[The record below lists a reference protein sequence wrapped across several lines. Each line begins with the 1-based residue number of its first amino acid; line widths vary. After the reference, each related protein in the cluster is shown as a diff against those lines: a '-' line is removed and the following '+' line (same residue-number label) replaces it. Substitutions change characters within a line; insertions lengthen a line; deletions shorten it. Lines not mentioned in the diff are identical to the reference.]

1 MNVFELFT
9 TAFSAL
15 KSNLMRTLLTVLGIV
30 IGIASVI
37 LIVALARGATASI
50 TSQVSSLGSN
60 VVYIFP
66 GRQERGPVQ
75 SSGSV
80 DTLTYDDALALAD
93 KKNISNISAVSPL
106 IRRQYQIV
114 GNGENMNT
122 AVQGVTADYA
132 EIQTITMQYGSF
144 ISPEDMIGYS
154 NVAVIGTE
162 VMKTLFGEGASP
174 VGQIIRINNSPFRV
188 IGVPTSEDASGFT
201 NPDEAIYIPI
211 TTGMKTIFGQ
221 NFVSFIQVFI
231 EDASKTNETMSHIE
245 AFLMGRHKI
254 NTEED
259 IDFTIRSSQEA
270 LSTVSNIT
278 NLLTLM
284 LAGIAAISLV
294 VGGIGIMNIMLV
306 TVTERTREIG
316 LLKAIGAKKKD
327 ILTQFLIESI
337 TITVIGGIIGV
348 VLGEL
353 LALIGSK
360 LLKVPFIFQL
370 SPVLLAVSVAIIIGL
385 VFGIYPA
392 RRAANL
398 NPIEALRY
406 E

>member
-1 MNVFELFT
+1 MNIIELFV
-9 TAFSAL
+9 TAFTAL
-15 KSNLMRTLLTVLGIV
+15 RSNLMRTLLTVLGIV

-37 LIVALARGATASI
+37 LIVALAQGATSSI

-60 VVYIFP
+60 VVYILP
-66 GRQERGPVQ
+66 GRQDQGPVQ

-80 DTLTYDDALALAD
+80 DTLTYEDALALAD

-106 IRRQYQIV
+106 IQRQYQIV

-132 EIQTITMQYGSF
+132 EIQTITMQYGNF
-144 ISPEDMIGYS
+144 ISSEDMVGYS

-188 IGVPTSEDASGFT
+188 IGVPTSEDGSGFM
-201 NPDEAIYIPI
+201 NPDETIYIPI

-221 NFVSFIQVFI
+221 NFVSSIQVFI
-231 EDASKTNETMSHIE
+231 EDGNKTNETISHIE

-254 NTEED
+254 NNEED
-259 IDFTIRSSQEA
+259 MDFTIRSSKEA
-270 LSTVSNIT
+270 LSTVSSIT

-316 LLKAIGAKKKD
+316 LLKAIGAKKSN

-337 TITVIGGIIGV
+337 TLTISGGLVGVI
-348 VLGEL
+348 LGEVLAILGSRL
-353 LALIGSK
+353 LD
-360 LLKVPFIFQL
+360 VPFIFQL
-370 SPVLLAVSVAIIIGL
+370 SPIFLAVSVAIFIGL

-398 NPIEALRY
+398 NPIEALRF